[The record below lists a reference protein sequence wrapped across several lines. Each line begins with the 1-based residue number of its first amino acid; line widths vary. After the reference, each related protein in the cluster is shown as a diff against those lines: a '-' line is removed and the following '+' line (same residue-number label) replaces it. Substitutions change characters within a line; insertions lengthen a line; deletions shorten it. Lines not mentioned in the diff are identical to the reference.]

1 MQDKSLFIQ
10 QINLCLN
17 KLQCLQQSVSKQQ
30 WDRVLPN
37 VSDYENEV
45 YDLKKYTAPSD
56 DLPEGFQQQL
66 QNLYS
71 QQNRVM
77 RMIHEAQ
84 GRNIE
89 STRTAENGIRK
100 INRLAEFVS

>member
-1 MQDKSLFIQ
+1 MPGKSVFMQ
-10 QINLCLN
+10 QISLCLS

-30 WDRVLPN
+30 WDRVLPC
-37 VSDYENEV
+37 VADYENEV
-45 YDLKKYTAPSD
+45 YDLKKYTAPTEN
-56 DLPEGFQQQL
+56 LPEGFQQQL